1 MCRTTVGRVV
11 AVEDGM
17 AVVELGDVR
26 RTALSL
32 MVPDLRPG
40 DLVLVGLGAV
50 LGRVSPDDEA
60 ALDAIQRLP
69 DLRRQVLPADRSTP

>member
-17 AVVELGDVR
+17 AVVDLGEMR

-32 MVPDLRPG
+32 LVPDLAPG

-50 LGRVSPDDEA
+50 LGRVAPDDEA
-60 ALDAIQRLP
+60 ALAAIQPSPAL
-69 DLRRQVLPADRSTP
+69 LTQVLPADRSTP

>member
-17 AVVELGDVR
+17 AVVDLGDLR
-26 RTALSL
+26 RRALSL
-32 MVPDLRPG
+32 MVPDLQPG

-50 LGRVSPDDEA
+50 LGRVAPDDEA
-60 ALDAIQRLP
+60 ALEAIQRP
-69 DLRRQVLPADRSTP
+69 PALRTQVLPADRSTP